1 MLFLALI
8 STLIVGV
15 IVGIFVERKN
25 ADRIEKLL
33 NTVRDDAKKVSDTAN
48 AVKNDV
54 QKL

>member
-1 MLFLALI
+1 MLFIAIL
-8 STLIVGV
+8 STLVVGV
-15 IVGIFVERKN
+15 IVGIFIERKN

>member
-1 MLFLALI
+1 MLFIAIL
-8 STLIVGV
+8 STLIVGIV
-15 IVGIFVERKN
+15 VGIFVERKN

-33 NTVRDDAKKVSDTAN
+33 KTVRDDANKVADTAN